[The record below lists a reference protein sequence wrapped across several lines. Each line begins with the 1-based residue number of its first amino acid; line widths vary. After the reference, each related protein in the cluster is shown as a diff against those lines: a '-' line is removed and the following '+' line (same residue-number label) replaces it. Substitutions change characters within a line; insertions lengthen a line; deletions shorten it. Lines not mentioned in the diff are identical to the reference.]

1 MNRLRPNRPL
11 TLALAVVLAAAV
23 AVAAAQARSR
33 AGSPIDSALA
43 KYSALPTFV
52 APGPAFDASKLRG
65 KTIFNIPA
73 TSNVPFV
80 VQIDQSMA
88 KVAKLFG
95 INFIEYANQGRPSE
109 WVAGSWPCKKH
120 SALLAASSAVGW

>member
-1 MNRLRPNRPL
+1 MNPPRPLRP
-11 TLALAVVLAAAV
+11 LALVAAVALAAAL
-23 AVAAAQARSR
+23 AVAAAQARVG
-33 AGSPIDSALA
+33 APGPIDSELA
-43 KYSALPTFV
+43 KYSAVPTFV

-80 VQIDQSMA
+80 VQIDHSMA

-95 INFIEYANQGRPSE
+95 INFIEYAN
-109 WVAGSWPCKKH
+109 H
-120 SALLAASSAVGW
+120 